1 MMLALEKRGQDRLRK
16 PGQGGDGPQ

>member
-16 PGQGGDGPQ
+16 PDQGGDGPQ